1 MNYITVKE
9 AAEKWNVSER
19 KVQKLCSQGRVE
31 GARKFGGVWEI
42 PASGE
47 RTGDSIKDSGQ
58 KVMKTDGDQEEFYSC
73 LMPLINTPFKPG
85 HCREYLDNMEEGDRK
100 QIAWAEYYYFS
111 GQPEKTAEI
120 AQAFLDGPD
129 GDLKLSASLLSAY
142 SNIALG
148 EIKKARQ
155 ALDILK
161 KALRSRDGHGQECRA
176 KELFVGVAA
185 GVLLHI
191 PAPEGLPEMDE
202 YLARLPIGLRSFAMY
217 VRAHYQYLK
226 GEYGE
231 SLGIAETALM
241 MGGKNYPI
249 PSIYLHMVAVMDY
262 MSMRKPE
269 KAREHLLAAWETA
282 RQDELIQSFGEHH
295 GLLGGMLET
304 VLKKDWP
311 EEFRKIIGITY
322 RFSEGW
328 RRIHNPDTGHFVAD
342 NLTTT
347 EFAVAMLAARG
358 WTNQE
363 ISRQMNIS
371 LNTVKSHISAALQK
385 LQIRQRQELR
395 KFMLR

>member
-9 AAEKWNVSER
+9 AAEKWNISER
-19 KVQKLCSQGRVE
+19 QVQKLCSQGRVE
-31 GARKFGGVWEI
+31 GARKFGGVWRI
-42 PASGE
+42 PASAKRGGE
-47 RTGDSIKDSGQ
+47 LITDNGQ
-58 KVMKTDGDQEEFYSC
+58 EKYCSC
-73 LMPLINTPFKPG
+73 LMPLMNTPFTPG

-111 GQPEKTAEI
+111 GQPEKAAEI
-120 AQAFLDGPD
+120 AKNFLEGPD
-129 GDLKLSASLLSAY
+129 GDLRLSASLLSAY

-155 ALDILK
+155 ALGILQTILMK
-161 KALRSRDGHGQECRA
+161 GREDGQECGA
-176 KELFVGVAA
+176 EELFVGVAA

-191 PAPEGLPEMDE
+191 PTPDGFPETKE
-202 YLARLPIGLRSFAMY
+202 YPSRLPMGLRSFAMY

-231 SLGIAETALM
+231 SLGIAETALV
-241 MGGKNYPI
+241 MGGKDYPI
-249 PSIYLHMVAVMDY
+249 PSIYLHMVAVMDN
-262 MSMRKPE
+262 MSMRRPE
-269 KAREHLLAAWETA
+269 KAREHLLEAWETA
-282 RQDELIQSFGEHH
+282 RQDDLIQSFGEHH

-311 EEFRKIIGITY
+311 EEFRKIIAITY

-371 LNTVKSHISAALQK
+371 LNTVKSHISTALQK
-385 LQIRQRQELR
+385 LHIRQRQELR
-395 KFMLR
+395 KFMLW